1 MQSVIKGG
9 SPLNDKRC
17 LTATLELAPSRQ
29 TVFLMFSFSGVAWRD
44 GRGRPAPWPP
54 TGAFPFIAVNI
65 QQIASGLEWIQ
76 PGLPSKSEVNLLIS
90 KIPCRGGEPLAKAPG

>member
-17 LTATLELAPSRQ
+17 LTATLELEPSRQ

-54 TGAFPFIAVNI
+54 TGAFPIVVNI
-65 QQIASGLEWIQ
+65 QQIASG
-76 PGLPSKSEVNLLIS
+76 SE
-90 KIPCRGGEPLAKAPG
+90 

>member
-17 LTATLELAPSRQ
+17 LTATLELEPSRQ

-54 TGAFPFIAVNI
+54 TGAFSKHAFTLSLFI
-65 QQIASGLEWIQ
+65 
-76 PGLPSKSEVNLLIS
+76 SE
-90 KIPCRGGEPLAKAPG
+90 IPCRGGEGLEKTSCKDEDPRTWTGQDCHG